1 MSIDIITTED
11 GSHSLFNSALN
22 ETYHSVHGAIQE
34 SMHVFI
40 KAGLQ
45 YRLSQSDAEQ
55 IHILEVGFGTGLNAL
70 LTIQHAI
77 GLNSKIY
84 YTALETFP
92 LPETIWSKL
101 NYSESAA
108 ANNHFK
114 KLHTSPWEQWQAVAE
129 NVELL
134 KMNSSLEIAQ
144 LPPNHYDLIFFDA
157 FAPSKQPEMWQLSQL
172 EKIVK
177 SMKAG
182 AIYVTYCAKGQLKR
196 DLKSL
201 GLHIESLPGPPGKM
215 EMVRGSK

>member
-1 MSIDIITTED
+1 MSIEIITTED
-11 GSHSLFNSALN
+11 GSHSLFNSVLN

-34 SMHVFI
+34 SKHVFI
-40 KAGLQ
+40 KAGLEH
-45 YRLSQSDAEQ
+45 RLRQSNPAQ

-70 LTIQHAI
+70 LTLQHAI
-77 GLNSKIY
+77 GLKNKFY
-84 YTALETFP
+84 YTTLETFP

-101 NYSESAA
+101 NYSDSIT
-108 ANNHFK
+108 NNYFE
-114 KLHTSPWEQWQAVAE
+114 KLHASPWEKWQLIAE

-144 LPPNHYDLIFFDA
+144 LVPNHYDLIFFDA

-201 GLHIESLPGPPGKM
+201 GLHVESLPGPPGKM